1 MAGMMVESN
10 VCQGREV
17 YGRRVGW
24 GDDGY
29 DRHMKIINIISVRI
43 YK

>member
-17 YGRRVGW
+17 YGRGVGW

-29 DRHMKIINIISVRI
+29 DRHMKIINIISVCI